1 MKVYIDKSCKKRY
14 AEINCN
20 IVNIIS
26 EALYNL
32 EKAAAF
38 KDYKIKHVERNEY
51 VADILNIPDF
61 NFDFERFL
69 NEETDISDVV
79 NFALKLYLPICMH
92 NQKKIKIKKAFNEEY
107 MKRFFKKLNIDI
119 CDARLDKEN
128 HRVYYYALCPACGAE
143 RFCFSL
149 DKEKQDVFVG
159 CLNKQCSF
167 HNSKGVDVIGFMMK
181 QYNKTFAEALEFLSE
196 VCELN
201 TPYYTNMTV
210 DDFNCFKFN
219 EEILSKCFIFPGQ
232 EGENPI
238 VYKNKGEKDEVYVIV
253 YDILDALR
261 IRKNNSEVNILA
273 LFSNTINEEQ
283 MEDICDYIPQKAK
296 IVVGLGNDIPYHL
309 IEKTIT
315 NLRKNYQ
322 HVEVANIPSPY
333 RCFAEIMFNDP
344 AVERE
349 EINKALDV
357 F

>member
-1 MKVYIDKSCKKRY
+1 MKVYIDKSWKKRY

-20 IVNIIS
+20 VCDIIPS
-26 EALYNL
+26 ALNNL

-38 KDYKIKHVERNEY
+38 KDYKIKHIERNEY
-51 VADILNIPDF
+51 VADILNISDF
-61 NFDFERFL
+61 RFNFERFL
-69 NEETDISDVV
+69 NGETDISDIV
-79 NFALKLYLPICMH
+79 NFALKLYLPICMR

-119 CDARLDKEN
+119 WDARLDKEN
-128 HRVYYYALCPACGAE
+128 HRVYYYTVCPACGAE

-167 HNSKGVDVIGFMMK
+167 HNSKGVDVIGFMMR
-181 QYNKTFAEALEFLSE
+181 QYNKTFDEALEFLSE

-210 DDFNCFKFN
+210 DDFNYFGFN
-219 EEILSKCFIFPGQ
+219 EELLSKCYIFPGQ
-232 EGENPI
+232 EGENHI

-261 IRKNNSEVNILA
+261 IRKNNGEVNILA
-273 LFSNTINEEQ
+273 LFSNIINEEQ
-283 MEDICDYIPQKAK
+283 MEDIFDYIPQQAK
-296 IVVGLGNDIPYHL
+296 IVLGLGSDIPYHL
-309 IEKTIT
+309 LKKTIT

-322 HVEVANIPSPY
+322 QVEVANIPLPY
-333 RCFAEIMFNDP
+333 KCFADMMFNDP

-349 EINKALDV
+349 KVNKALNV